1 MTANYFII
9 TTAACE
15 PSYAQEALELLGP
28 LVRDLKERANCVGA
42 RYGTIATGSEAGS
55 LGLFQSYAGLA
66 DIEKVFKVYATS
78 SAYQQIIQ
86 SGKLSVTRRNIVK
99 LENVQISNPS
109 NDTPKYGVV
118 TVLDS
123 PTLTSERMQGLMST
137 FEQNGAMLVR
147 YGTLITGSNAG
158 KRLAGAHMIFN
169 LTVGTI
175 AILFIAPLADL
186 VDAVA
191 AHSPVTGR
199 DGHDE
204 RQRQQPG

>member
-1 MTANYFII
+1 
-9 TTAACE
+9 
-15 PSYAQEALELLGP
+15 
-28 LVRDLKERANCVGA
+28 
-42 RYGTIATGSEAGS
+42 
-55 LGLFQSYAGLA
+55 
-66 DIEKVFKVYATS
+66 VFKVYATS

-158 KRLAGAHMIFN
+158 KRLAGVTYPSMDAIEKTYDALRAHGDYRMLMN
-169 LTVGTI
+169 EAKLTRREIVRFAG
-175 AILFIAPLADL
+175 
-186 VDAVA
+186 
-191 AHSPVTGR
+191 
-199 DGHDE
+199 
-204 RQRQQPG
+204 